1 MWSGSKKEG
10 QETPGTIQIGP
21 FSKIPNKFFGSGTAA
36 RVGVSAGF
44 LFLALCE
51 VANRKA
57 ATSFSVSDR
66 TLAADTGLATRT
78 ICDARKRLLEEKLI
92 RCSREKGCSFTYSLG
107 EYALQWIA
115 VKDRPRTKRRA
126 RALHS
131 TRKSPSANF
140 AELEYVE

>member
-10 QETPGTIQIGP
+10 REATGTIQIGP

-78 ICDARKRLLEEKLI
+78 ICDARKKLI
-92 RCSREKGCSFTYSLG
+92 QCSREKGRSFTYSLG
-107 EYALQWIA
+107 EYALEWIA
-115 VKDRPRTKRRA
+115 VKDRPRTTRKA
-126 RALHS
+126 RALHAIQEP
-131 TRKSPSANF
+131 TSANF
-140 AELEYVE
+140 AELKYVP